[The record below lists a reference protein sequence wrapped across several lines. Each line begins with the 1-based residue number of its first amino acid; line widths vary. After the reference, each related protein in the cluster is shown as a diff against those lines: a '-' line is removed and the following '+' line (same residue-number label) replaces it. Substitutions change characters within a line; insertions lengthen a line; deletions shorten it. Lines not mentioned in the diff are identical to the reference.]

1 MAGPSEAGTGAGPT
15 AGPRVTDPG
24 YTGLLQYGGAGSRSA
39 NLSQPLA
46 LVWIEAINDM
56 ARRLKS
62 RPTVAR
68 VGAQPVYER
77 VLGNGLKVLALPR
90 KGVRIV
96 VCDLFYPVGS
106 VDEPPGKSGIAHFL
120 EHMLFKG
127 TERFPKGRIDQ
138 LAFIAGGQ
146 ANADTS
152 DDRTHYW
159 FSLPAEQWELALE
172 IEADRM
178 RDARFDPRE
187 VEAERQVIG
196 EERARDNE
204 SPLMRLDQTHQ
215 ALSYLRHPYRNPVI
229 GWPQDLASITVED
242 LEAFYHQHY
251 RPDGTTLVLAG
262 ELDPERVL
270 DRAEAHFG
278 AIPRGPGRPERPL
291 WDEPPQTGRRDFTLT
306 EPDTLPRGTL
316 GWHTVPEGHPD
327 APVLDVLADILSAG
341 RRSRLW
347 RALVE
352 GDRLAAWVEAAQA
365 AGRRGGQFFIQLEG
379 IDDRIDPAEAE
390 DVIFDAL
397 AEMAER
403 GPTAEELTRV
413 RNRLEAGWRWDQEDL
428 LALAG
433 GVGEAAL
440 WGDWRDWQAEHDA
453 ALAVD
458 AQAVQRVVSQ
468 YLTESNLTSGW
479 LLRPDDDAPAA
490 VQSQA
495 AASRPIREKPK
506 NGSIAAAAER
516 AGEAFP
522 LLVPR
527 SKPRLV
533 DYKPRRLVLE
543 NGLRIIH
550 ERRPG
555 VGVTAVEL
563 YIEGGWVREAT
574 PGAAALTSRMLEE
587 GTLSRSSQEL
597 AAAIEDVGGSLELSS
612 AWSSLR
618 IRSEDLDL
626 GLDVLADATRRPSFP
641 ADALEWVKRRLIG
654 EIRADLEDPAFLA
667 DQAFRKLV
675 YGDHPLG
682 RDYRGG
688 IRELRRLTRDDVL
701 AHHQRHFNPE
711 NAFLVVVGEFDPRRL
726 KRLVRERFG
735 DWAPRGETLPPW
747 PPLPEV
753 GPARLRRINHRQ
765 GEQVHIVM
773 GHRGI
778 TRHDADFDPLL
789 ILDHILGTGPGFSDR
804 LGRIVRDELGLVYT
818 IGGGMTDSADVAPG
832 LLRIYAGTMP
842 EEAGRVVAAIN
853 EQLLAMSRGEFS
865 DEEVHRVQHYLAGA
879 SLFDLQTVEQRAE
892 RIVDLERLGLPLD
905 EPKSWPQRIA
915 AITPD
920 RVREAAR
927 AHLHPEALF
936 RVELGPLARPAPKRR
951 TKR

>member
-1 MAGPSEAGTGAGPT
+1 
-15 AGPRVTDPG
+15 
-24 YTGLLQYGGAGSRSA
+24 
-39 NLSQPLA
+39 
-46 LVWIEAINDM
+46 M
-56 ARRLKS
+56 ARRLQS
-62 RPTVAR
+62 RSTVAR

-77 VLGNGLKVLALPR
+77 VLGNGLKVLAMPR

-96 VCDLFYPVGS
+96 VCDLFYPVGAF
-106 VDEPPGKSGIAHFL
+106 DEPPGKSGIAHFL

-152 DDRTHYW
+152 ADRTHYW
-159 FSLPAEQWELALE
+159 FSMPAEQWELALE

-178 RDARFDPRE
+178 ANARFDPHE

-204 SPLMRLDQTHQ
+204 SPFSKLDQTHQ

-229 GWPQDLASITVED
+229 GWPQDLASITAED
-242 LEAFYHQHY
+242 LKAFHHRHY

-262 ELDPERVL
+262 DIDPKLVL

-278 AIPRGPGRPERPL
+278 SIPTSGGRPPKPE
-291 WDEPPQTGRRDFTLT
+291 WDEPPQTGRRDFTMT
-306 EPDTLPRGTL
+306 EPGTLPRGLL
-316 GWHTVPEGHPD
+316 GWRAVPEDHPD

-352 GDRLAAWVEAAQA
+352 GDRLAAWVEASHLS
-365 AGRRGGQFFIQLEG
+365 GRRGGQFLIQLEG

-390 DVIFDAL
+390 EVIFEVL
-397 AEMAER
+397 AEMAEN
-403 GPTAEELTRV
+403 GPTDEELARV

-428 LALAG
+428 LALAS

-440 WGDWRDWQAEHDA
+440 WGDWRDWQAMHDA

-458 AQAVQRVVSQ
+458 AQALRRVVSQ
-468 YLTESNLTSGW
+468 YLVDSNLTSGW
-479 LLRPDDDAPAA
+479 LLRPEGEALDAIPSTALVA
-490 VQSQA
+490 
-495 AASRPIREKPK
+495 RPIREKPN
-506 NGSIAAAAER
+506 NGALAAEIQR
-516 AGEAFP
+516 AAESFP
-522 LLVPR
+522 FPAPQ
-527 SKPRLV
+527 SKPKVV
-533 DYKPRRLVLE
+533 DYQPRRYVLD
-543 NGLRIIH
+543 NGLRVIY
-550 ERRPG
+550 ERRPE

-563 YIEGGWVREAT
+563 YVEGGWVREAV
-574 PGAAALTSRMLEE
+574 PGVAALTSRMLEE

-597 AAAIEDVGGSLELSS
+597 AGAIEDIGGSLELGST
-612 AWSSLR
+612 WSSLR
-618 IRSEDLDL
+618 TRSEDLEL
-626 GLDVLADATRRPSFP
+626 GLDVLADATRRPAFP
-641 ADALEWVKRRLIG
+641 ADALEWTKQRIIG
-654 EIRADLEDPAFLA
+654 DLRSDLEDPAFLA
-667 DQAFRKLV
+667 ERAFRKLV
-675 YGDHPLG
+675 YGAHPLA

-688 IRELRRLTRDDVL
+688 FRDLRRITRDDVL
-701 AHHQRHFNPE
+701 AHHERYFSPD
-711 NAFLVVVGEFDPRRL
+711 NAFLVVVGEFDARRL

-735 DWAPRGETLPPW
+735 DWAPRGEPPPPW
-747 PPLPEV
+747 PPLPKV
-753 GPARLRRINHRQ
+753 GRPRAKRINHRR

-778 TRHDADFDPLL
+778 ARRDADFDALL
-789 ILDHILGTGPGFSDR
+789 ILDHILGSGPGFSDR

-818 IGGGMTDSADVAPG
+818 IGGGMTDSADIAPG

-853 EQLLAMSRGEFS
+853 EQLLAVSRGEFS
-865 DEEVHRVQHYLAGA
+865 DDEVRCVQHYLAGA

-905 EPKSWPQRIA
+905 EPKTWPQRIA
-915 AITPD
+915 ALTPD
-920 RVREAAR
+920 RIRQAAR
-927 AHLHPEALF
+927 AHLHPDALF
-936 RVELGPLARPAPKRR
+936 RVELGPLARPSPRR
-951 TKR
+951 KPRG

>member
-1 MAGPSEAGTGAGPT
+1 
-15 AGPRVTDPG
+15 
-24 YTGLLQYGGAGSRSA
+24 
-39 NLSQPLA
+39 
-46 LVWIEAINDM
+46 M

-77 VLGNGLKVLALPR
+77 VLGNGLKVLAMPR

-106 VDEPPGKSGIAHFL
+106 FDEPPGKSGIAHFL

-152 DDRTHYW
+152 EDRTHYW
-159 FSLPAEQWELALE
+159 FSLPADQWELALE

-178 RDARFDPRE
+178 SNARFDPAE

-204 SPLMRLDQTHQ
+204 SPFSRLDQTHQ
-215 ALSYLRHPYRNPVI
+215 GLSYLRHPYRNPVI
-229 GWPQDLASITVED
+229 GWPHDLASITAED
-242 LEAFYHQHY
+242 LKAFHHQHY

-262 ELDPERVL
+262 EIDPERVL
-270 DRAEAHFG
+270 DRAEFHFG
-278 AIPRGPGRPERPL
+278 GIPSSGGRPPKPH
-291 WDEPPQTGRRDFTLT
+291 WDEPPQTGRRDFTMI
-306 EPDTLPRGTL
+306 EPDTLPRGLL
-316 GWHTVPEGHPD
+316 GWHTVPEDHPD

-352 GDRLAAWVEAAQA
+352 GDRLAAWIEASNAL
-365 AGRRGGQFFIQLEG
+365 GRRAGQFFVQLEG
-379 IDDRIDPAEAE
+379 IDDRIDPNEAE
-390 DVIFDAL
+390 DLIFDVL
-397 AEMAER
+397 ADMAEN
-403 GPTAEELTRV
+403 GPTDEELARV

-428 LALAG
+428 LALAT

-440 WGDWRDWQAEHDA
+440 WGDWRDWQKLHDA

-458 AQAVQRVVSQ
+458 ADALRRVASQ
-468 YLTESNLTSGW
+468 YLTDSNLTSGW
-479 LLRPDDDAPAA
+479 LLRTEGEASATAPAA
-490 VQSQA
+490 TTAGPMRGKSN
-495 AASRPIREKPK
+495 
-506 NGSIAAAAER
+506 NGVLSVEIQR
-516 AGEAFP
+516 AVDVFP
-522 LLVPR
+522 FPTPQ
-527 SKPRLV
+527 SKPRVV
-533 DYKPRRLVLE
+533 DYKPRRFALD
-543 NGLRIIH
+543 NGLRVIY

-563 YIEGGWVREAT
+563 YVEGGWVREAV
-574 PGAAALTSRMLEE
+574 PGVAALTSRMLEE

-597 AAAIEDVGGSLELSS
+597 AGAIEDIGGSLELGSS
-612 AWSSLR
+612 WSSLR
-618 IRSEDLDL
+618 LRSEDLEL
-626 GLDVLADATRRPSFP
+626 GLDVLADATRRPAFP
-641 ADALEWVKRRLIG
+641 ADALEWTKQRIIG
-654 EIRADLEDPAFLA
+654 DLRGDLEDPAFLA
-667 DQAFRKLV
+667 ERAFRKLV
-675 YGDHPLG
+675 YGAHPLG

-688 IRELRRLTRDDVL
+688 IRDLRRITRDDVL
-701 AHHQRHFNPE
+701 AHHARHFNPD

-735 DWAPRGETLPPW
+735 DWAPRGEAPPPW
-747 PPLPEV
+747 PALPEV
-753 GPARLRRINHRQ
+753 GRPRSKRIHHRQ

-778 TRHDADFDPLL
+778 TRHDADFDALL
-789 ILDHILGTGPGFSDR
+789 ILDHILGAGPGFSDR
-804 LGRIVRDELGLVYT
+804 LGRIVRDELGLAYT
-818 IGGGMTDSADVAPG
+818 IGGGITDSADIAPG

-842 EEAGRVVAAIN
+842 EEVGRVVAAIN
-853 EQLLAMSRGEFS
+853 EQVQAMSRGEFS
-865 DEEVHRVQHYLAGA
+865 DDEVRRVQHYLAGA

-905 EPKSWPQRIA
+905 EPITWPPRIA
-915 AITPD
+915 ALTPD

-927 AHLHPEALF
+927 AHLRPEALF
-936 RVELGPLARPAPKRR
+936 RVELGPLAQPTTKRR
-951 TKR
+951 ARG

>member
-1 MAGPSEAGTGAGPT
+1 MA
-15 AGPRVTDPG
+15 
-24 YTGLLQYGGAGSRSA
+24 Q
-39 NLSQPLA
+39 
-46 LVWIEAINDM
+46 
-56 ARRLKS
+56 RLKS

-68 VGAQPVYER
+68 VGVQPVYER

-106 VDEPPGKSGIAHFL
+106 YDEPPGKSGIAHFL

-152 DDRTHYW
+152 EDRTHYW

-178 RDARFDPRE
+178 SNARFDPRE

-204 SPLMRLDQTHQ
+204 SPLARLEQTHQ

-229 GWPQDLASITVED
+229 GWPLDLASITAED
-242 LEAFYHQHY
+242 LEAFHHRHY

-262 ELDPERVL
+262 DVDPELVL

-278 AIPRGPGRPERPL
+278 AIPPSPGRSPRRS
-291 WDEPPQTGRRDFTLT
+291 WDELPQTGRRDFTLT
-306 EPDTLPRGTL
+306 ESDTLPRGLL
-316 GWHTVPEGHPD
+316 GWRAVTEDHPD

-352 GDRLAAWVEAAQA
+352 GDRLAAWIEASHAS
-365 AGRRGGQFFIQLEG
+365 GRHDGQFFIQLEG
-379 IDDRIDPAEAE
+379 IDDRIDPVEAE
-390 DVIFDAL
+390 DVIFEVL
-397 AEMAER
+397 ADMAER
-403 GPTAEELTRV
+403 GPTAEELARV
-413 RNRLEAGWRWDQEDL
+413 RNRLEAAWRWDQEDL
-428 LALAG
+428 LALACG
-433 GVGEAAL
+433 IGEAAL
-440 WGDWRDWQAEHDA
+440 WGDWRDWQARHDA

-458 AQAVQRVVSQ
+458 ARAIQRVVSQ
-468 YLTESNLTSGW
+468 YLVEPSLTSGW
-479 LLRPDDDAPAA
+479 LLRPEDDAPDPIPSTTPAA
-490 VQSQA
+490 
-495 AASRPIREKPK
+495 RPIREKPS
-506 NGSIAAAAER
+506 NGFAAAEIQR
-516 AGEAFP
+516 ATEAFP
-522 LLVPR
+522 FPAPQ
-527 SKPRLV
+527 SKPHLV
-533 DYKPRRLVLE
+533 DYRPRRLVLE

-563 YIEGGWVREAT
+563 YVEGGWVREAV
-574 PGAAALTSRMLEE
+574 PGVAALTSRMLEE

-597 AAAIEDVGGSLELSS
+597 AGAIEDIGGSLELGSS
-612 AWSSLR
+612 WSSLR
-618 IRSEDLDL
+618 TRSEDLEL
-626 GLDVLADATRRPSFP
+626 GLDVLADATRRPAFP
-641 ADALEWVKRRLIG
+641 ADALEWTKQRIIG
-654 EIRADLEDPAFLA
+654 ELRGDLEDPAFLA
-667 DQAFRKLV
+667 EQAFRKLV
-675 YGDHPLG
+675 YGAHPLG
-682 RDYRGG
+682 RDFRGG
-688 IRELRRLTRDDVL
+688 IRELRQLTRDDVL
-701 AHHQRHFNPE
+701 AHHERHFSPD
-711 NAFLVVVGEFDPRRL
+711 NAFLVVVGEFDSRRL
-726 KRLVRERFG
+726 KRLVQERFG
-735 DWAPRGETLPPW
+735 DWAPRGEAPPPW
-747 PPLPEV
+747 PALPKV
-753 GPARLRRINHRQ
+753 GPPRSKRINHRQ

-778 TRHDADFDPLL
+778 ARHDADFDALL
-789 ILDHILGTGPGFSDR
+789 ILDHILGSGPGFSDR

-818 IGGGMTDSADVAPG
+818 IGGGMTDSADIAPG

-853 EQLLAMSRGEFS
+853 EQLQAMSRGEFS
-865 DEEVHRVQHYLAGA
+865 DDEVRCVQHYLAGA

-905 EPKSWPQRIA
+905 EPKTWPRRIA

-936 RVELGPLARPAPKRR
+936 RVELGPLVSPAAKRR
-951 TKR
+951 TKH

>member
-1 MAGPSEAGTGAGPT
+1 
-15 AGPRVTDPG
+15 
-24 YTGLLQYGGAGSRSA
+24 
-39 NLSQPLA
+39 
-46 LVWIEAINDM
+46 M

-77 VLGNGLKVLALPR
+77 VLDNGLKVLVLPR
-90 KGVRIV
+90 KGVRIA

-106 VDEPPGKSGIAHFL
+106 ADEPPGKSGIAHFL
-120 EHMLFKG
+120 EHMMFKG

-138 LAFIAGGQ
+138 LAFVAGGQ
-146 ANADTS
+146 ANADTGE
-152 DDRTHYW
+152 DRTHYW

-178 RDARFDPRE
+178 RDAHFDPRE

-204 SPLMRLDQTHQ
+204 SPLIRLDQTHQ

-229 GWPQDLASITVED
+229 GWPLDFASITVAD
-242 LEAFYHQHY
+242 LEAFHHRHY
-251 RPDGTTLVLAG
+251 RPDGATLVLAG
-262 ELDPERVL
+262 ELDPELVL
-270 DRAEAHFG
+270 DRAAAHFG
-278 AIPRGPGRPERPL
+278 DIPRGAALADAPAA

-306 EPDTLPRGTL
+306 EPDVLPRGAL
-316 GWHTVPEGHPD
+316 GWHAVAEGHPD

-352 GDRLAAWVEAAQA
+352 GDRLAAWVEASRA

-390 DVIFDAL
+390 EIIFDAL
-397 AEMAER
+397 AEMAEH
-403 GPTAEELTRV
+403 GPTADELTRV

-440 WGDWRDWQAEHDA
+440 WGDWRDWQAEHAA

-458 AQAVQRVVSQ
+458 GPALKRVVAQ

-490 VQSQA
+490 ARSQA
-495 AASRPIREKPK
+495 AAPRPPRERGPAR
-506 NGSIAAAAER
+506 NDSIAAAAQR

-522 LLVPR
+522 PAIPR
-527 SKPRLV
+527 TTPRPV
-533 DYKPRRLVLE
+533 DYKPRRFVLE

-563 YIEGGWVREAT
+563 YVEGGWVREAA

-618 IRSEDLDL
+618 VRSEDLDL

-654 EIRADLEDPAFLA
+654 EIRGDLEDPAFLA
-667 DQAFRKLV
+667 DAAFRKLV

-701 AHHQRHFNPE
+701 EHHRRHFNPE
-711 NAFLVVVGEFDPRRL
+711 NAFLVVVGEFDPQRL
-726 KRLVRERFG
+726 KQLARERFG
-735 DWAPRGETLPPW
+735 DWTSGGEPLPPQ

-753 GPARLRRINHRQ
+753 GRARARRINHRQ

-778 TRHDADFDPLL
+778 ARHDADFDALL
-789 ILDHILGTGPGFSDR
+789 ILDHILGAGPGFADR

-832 LLRIYAGTMP
+832 VLRIYAGTMP
-842 EEAGRVVAAIN
+842 EEAPRVVAAIN

-865 DEEVHRVQHYLAGA
+865 DDEVHRVQHYLAGA

-892 RIVDLERLGLPLD
+892 RIVELERLNLPLD
-905 EPKSWPQRIA
+905 EPKTWPRRIA
-915 AITPD
+915 AITPE

-936 RVELGPLARPAPKRR
+936 RVELGPLAQSTKRR
-951 TKR
+951 GRE